1 MKKICTLSL
10 CFSILFCSVKMLCAA
25 DIHKAAQKGDM
36 ETVRSLVENNPDLV
50 NAVDDSKRTPL
61 HYAALSQNPAL
72 VEFLISRGA
81 DIKARELNGG
91 TPLHFAAYGG
101 NTAVVSIL
109 IQKGSDLHAKN
120 NMGQTPAFYAAMNGH
135 LEVLQNLVNEGAEVN
150 IKDIRNWSPVLLAS
164 WSGHTDV
171 VSFLLQ
177 KGVDINAA
185 EEETWAPI
193 HAAAFAGH
201 TEVCRVLVEHD
212 PKLLNAASRNGDT
225 PLHWAIYRSHKKT
238 VTVLLE
244 KGADLTIE
252 NARGLLPIHAAID
265 ADNTEILGMIF
276 NKNKKVLRFRDKAY
290 NRSLLH
296 YAVIRGNLDGV
307 RYLAEN
313 GININLKDFAGNTP
327 LDLANKLE
335 RTDLAEWLSSMGA
348 EEELPKE
355 LKITWIVNAGY
366 MISTSSHCVLIDA
379 VPTIEGQP
387 KERADIERV
396 ADALAPYDNAD
407 IFLVTHAHLDH
418 FDPPVSCRHLIKN
431 PGAVMVGHKTVA
443 QQAELYSKEY
453 SQLKNRIFTISP
465 PLNEHIHITA
475 SGIKITAIHMSHEGE
490 KGDQGMG
497 NLAFLLEIDGHKILH
512 VGDAG
517 NPNSTL
523 KDFEQFAWLAEEGID
538 VAIVPTLFLGN
549 PSAVEIIQ
557 KIFSPQHVIPS
568 HYGTAEAERIQKLA
582 DNWSSVLPSVIV
594 FRTPLDSRILK
605 PEK

>member
-10 CFSILFCSVKMLCAA
+10 CFLILLCSAKMLSAA

-61 HYAALSQNPAL
+61 HYAVLSQNPAL
-72 VEFLISRGA
+72 VEFLISKGA

-91 TPLHFAAYGG
+91 IPLHFAAYGG

-109 IQKGSDLHAKN
+109 LQKGSDLHAKN

-135 LEVLQNLVNEGAEVN
+135 LEVLQNLVNRGAEVD
-150 IKDIRNWSPVLLAS
+150 IKDTRNWSPVLLAS

-185 EEETWAPI
+185 EEETWASI

-212 PKLLNAASRNGDT
+212 PKLLNTQSRNGDT
-225 PLHWAIYRSHKKT
+225 PLHWAIHRSHIKT
-238 VTVLLE
+238 VTLLLE

-252 NARGLLPIHAAID
+252 NGRGLLPIHAAID
-265 ADNTEILGMIF
+265 ADNIEILGMILQ
-276 NKNKKVLRFRDKAY
+276 KNKKILQFRDEVY

-296 YAVIRGNLDGV
+296 FAVIRGNLDGI
-307 RYLAEN
+307 RYLAEK
-313 GININLKDFAGNTP
+313 GIDINLKDFAGNTP

-335 RTDLAEWLSSMGA
+335 RTDIAEWLSSVGA
-348 EEELPKE
+348 EKDPPED
-355 LKITWIVNAGY
+355 LKITWLVNAGY

-379 VPTIEGQP
+379 ILTIEDQP
-387 KERADIERV
+387 KERAIIERV
-396 ADALAPYDNAD
+396 ADALAPYNDAD
-407 IFLVTHAHLDH
+407 VFLVTHAHLDH
-418 FDPPVSCRHLIKN
+418 FDPTASCRHLIKN
-431 PGAVMVGHKTVA
+431 PDTVMVGHKTVA
-443 QQAELYSKEY
+443 HEAEIYSKEY
-453 SQLKNRIFTISP
+453 NQVKNRIFTVSP
-465 PLNEHIHITA
+465 PLSEHIHITA
-475 SGIKITAIHMSHEGE
+475 SGIKITAIHMSHQGE

-497 NLAFLLEIDGHKILH
+497 NLAFLLEMDGRKILH
-512 VGDAG
+512 IGDAG
-517 NPNSTL
+517 NHNSTL

-549 PSAVEIIQ
+549 PAVVEIIQ
-557 KIFSPQHVIPS
+557 KIFSPKHVVPS
-568 HYGTAEAERIQKLA
+568 HYGEAEAERIQKLA

-594 FRTPLDSRILK
+594 FRAPLDSRILK
-605 PEK
+605 SEK